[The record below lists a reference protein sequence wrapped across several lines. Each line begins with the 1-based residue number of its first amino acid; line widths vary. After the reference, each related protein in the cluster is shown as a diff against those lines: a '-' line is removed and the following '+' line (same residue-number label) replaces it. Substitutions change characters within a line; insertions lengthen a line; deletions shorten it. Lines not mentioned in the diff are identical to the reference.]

1 MSSVS
6 DLSQLVVFSLDDESY
21 GIDILKV
28 QEIVSYIKPYPIPNS
43 PEYFRGVVN
52 LRGTIIP
59 IIDLRIRFNFDNKDE
74 VETSI
79 IVVVSI
85 DNKKYGLLVDAVSD
99 VVIIDHGNV
108 QDKLDVHTGIN
119 GQYIL
124 GVAKNNDQMIIL
136 IDIETLF
143 KDREEIDK
151 ITSIAENLQ

>member
-85 DNKKYGLLVDAVSD
+85 DDKKYGLLVDAVSD
-99 VVIIDHGNV
+99 VVTIDHGNV
-108 QDKLDVHTGIN
+108 QEKLDVHTGIN

-151 ITSIAENLQ
+151 ITSIAENLR